1 MNLSFPKIRK
11 GSPKDVV
18 TAYLGLIMKEK
29 RRPRVSIC
37 GPRPLTFT
45 IFRRKKDSVAAA
57 VIIERDLLWP
67 ITCCYNL

>member
-29 RRPRVSIC
+29 RRPRVS
-37 GPRPLTFT
+37 PTTSNSFLFPFT
-45 IFRRKKDSVAAA
+45 A
-57 VIIERDLLWP
+57 VK
-67 ITCCYNL
+67 